1 MIEWASACS
10 QRGMEIHASKTMDIT
25 KGIKRR
31 LNTEWEGEKME
42 QVEENEYLGKV
53 ISADGVIDIEINNRV
68 QKSNQVYCQINQAI
82 VAKKEINKNTKTRI

>member
-1 MIEWASACS
+1 
-10 QRGMEIHASKTMDIT
+10 
-25 KGIKRR
+25 
-31 LNTEWEGEKME
+31 ME

-68 QKSNQVYCQINQAI
+68 QKLNQVYCQINQAI